1 MNKVTPFTDDDV
13 KIVIEMW
20 QEGKSAVLIAE
31 RLGNDRTRNSIL
43 GLVFRLRQKMPEL
56 KRYRTE
62 RGTKIGKPQRPRI
75 EPRLKKIP
83 TVQINLFTP
92 IVEETP
98 PPEGGISYFETTR
111 RHCKY
116 ILNTSKDAHKIK
128 CCGASVYR
136 ESSWCRHHFEDV
148 FIVRTHP
155 EKLAARSP
163 TGKTPVASVLQLRQ
177 M

>member
-62 RGTKIGKPQRPRI
+62 RGAKIGKPQRP
-75 EPRLKKIP
+75 P
-83 TVQINLFTP
+83 
-92 IVEETP
+92 
-98 PPEGGISYFETTR
+98 
-111 RHCKY
+111 
-116 ILNTSKDAHKIK
+116 D
-128 CCGASVYR
+128 
-136 ESSWCRHHFEDV
+136 
-148 FIVRTHP
+148 
-155 EKLAARSP
+155 
-163 TGKTPVASVLQLRQ
+163 
-177 M
+177 